1 MRIKN
6 FLFQSFAQIFFPIF
20 LVLFFIASVVIF
32 IRVASVTF
40 VVKISFFELF
50 SLYFYTLPTMLFFVI
65 PLSFFIAC
73 ALGLSRL
80 SFDYELPVLFAL
92 GMNPK
97 VIMKI
102 FLPIALLASFSLLV
116 LSLVLTPLSDVAYR
130 HFLEERKNSI
140 NINLQAGEFGQ
151 KLGEW
156 LVYVQKSK
164 KDENTYE
171 NIVLLSL
178 AKDDNKDKRGLI
190 FAKEAK
196 ISNENGVMEAT
207 LENGKIYRKPNESI
221 ERIGFDKLILRNT
234 IDSLEESN
242 LGLIEYW
249 KRAFYPNSRQEKTKR
264 NLSMYILLSLFPLI
278 SLFYYPFLGIKN
290 PRYQKNYT
298 ILQAMVI
305 VGGFYAL
312 MYLCASYIPLLGL
325 VILPLAWAL
334 AGYWLY
340 RHYVQRFY

>member
-20 LVLFFIASVVIF
+20 LVLFFVASVVIF
-32 IRVASVTF
+32 IRIASVTF
-40 VVKISFFELF
+40 VVKITFFELL
-50 SLYFYTLPTMLFFVI
+50 SLYFYTLPIMIFFVI

-73 ALGLSRL
+73 VLGLSRL

-92 GMNPK
+92 GMNPQI
-97 VIMKI
+97 IMKV

-116 LSLVLTPLSDVAYR
+116 LSLVLAPLSDVAYR
-130 HFLEERKNSI
+130 QFLEERKNSI

-156 LVYVQKSK
+156 LVYVQKRN
-164 KDENTYE
+164 KDKNVYE

-178 AKDDNKDKRGLI
+178 AKRKDKEKGGLI

-196 ISNENGVMEAT
+196 ISNLNGTMEVT
-207 LENGKIYRKPNESI
+207 LKDGKVYRKPNENV
-221 ERIGFDKLILRNT
+221 ERIGFDRLILRNT
-234 IDSLEESN
+234 INVLDKSD

-298 ILQAMVI
+298 ILQAMVV
-305 VGGFYAL
+305 VGIFYAL
-312 MYLCASYIPLLGL
+312 MYLCASYIPLIGL
-325 VILPLAWAL
+325 VLLPTAWVIS
-334 AGYWLY
+334 GYWLY
-340 RHYVQRFY
+340 RRYIGRFY

>member
-40 VVKISFFELF
+40 VVKISFFELL
-50 SLYFYTLPTMLFFVI
+50 SLYFYTLPTMIFFVI

-73 ALGLSRL
+73 AIGLSRL

-92 GMNPK
+92 GMNPQTL
-97 VIMKI
+97 VKI
-102 FLPIALLASFSLLV
+102 FLPIAFLASFSLLI
-116 LSLVLTPLSDVAYR
+116 LSLVLTPLSDIAYR
-130 HFLEERKNSI
+130 QFLEERKNSI

-156 LVYVQKSK
+156 LVYAQENKE
-164 KDENTYE
+164 DENVYE

-178 AKDDNKDKRGLI
+178 AKENKEDKGLI
-190 FAKEAK
+190 FAKVAR
-196 ISNENGVMEAT
+196 ISNNNGVMEVVLT
-207 LENGKIYRKPNESI
+207 NGKVYRKPRDEI
-221 ERIGFDKLILRNT
+221 EKIGFNELILRNAMS
-234 IDSLEESN
+234 SLESSE

-249 KRAFYPNSRQEKTKR
+249 KRAFYPNNRQEKTKR
-264 NLSMYILLSLFPLI
+264 NLSMYLLLSLFPLI

-298 ILQAMVI
+298 ILQSMAI
-305 VGGFYAL
+305 VGAFYAL
-312 MYLCASYIPLLGL
+312 MYLCANYIPLLGS
-325 VILPLAWAL
+325 VVLPFLWAFG
-334 AGYWLY
+334 GYWLY
-340 RHYVQRFY
+340 RRYVTRFY

>member
-20 LVLFFIASVVIF
+20 LVLFFIASIVIF
-32 IRVASVTF
+32 IRIASVTF
-40 VVKISFFELF
+40 VVKITFIELL

-73 ALGLSRL
+73 VLGLSRL

-97 VIMKI
+97 IIVKI
-102 FLPIALLASFSLLV
+102 FLPIAILASCSLLI

-130 HFLEERKNSI
+130 QFLEERKSNI

-156 LVYVQKSK
+156 LVYVQKSGS
-164 KDENTYE
+164 DNNVYE

-178 AKDDNKDKRGLI
+178 AKSGKENRGLI
-190 FAKEAK
+190 FAKEAE
-196 ISNENGVMEAT
+196 ISNSNGTMEVI
-207 LENGKIYRKPNESI
+207 LKDGKVYRKPNENI
-221 ERIGFDKLILRNT
+221 EQIHFEQLILRNA
-234 IDSLEESN
+234 IDSLDKSHI
-242 LGLIEYW
+242 GVMEYW
-249 KRAFYPNSRQEKTKR
+249 KRAFYSNGRQEKTKR
-264 NLSMYILLSLFPLI
+264 NLSMSILLSLFPII
-278 SLFYYPFLGIKN
+278 SLFYYPLLGIKN

-298 ILQAMVI
+298 ILQAMAVI
-305 VGGFYAL
+305 GIFYAL
-312 MYLCASYIPLLGL
+312 MYLCASYIPFIGSVLLPI
-325 VILPLAWAL
+325 VWIIS
-334 AGYWLY
+334 GYWLY
-340 RHYVQRFY
+340 RHYIGRFY